1 MKQEIVEKLKDG
13 SLSLEEKLELIQQ
26 LSDMKVAE
34 NQARVNLGMAPVD
47 PAEATMCE
55 GCQ

>member
-1 MKQEIVEKLKDG
+1 MKQEIVEKLKDE

-34 NQARVNLGMAPVD
+34 NQVRVDLGMAPID

>member
-1 MKQEIVEKLKDG
+1 MKQEIVEKLKDE

-34 NQARVNLGMAPVD
+34 NQVRVNLGMAPVD

>member
-1 MKQEIVEKLKDG
+1 MKQEIVEKLKDE

-34 NQARVNLGMAPVD
+34 NQVRTNLGMAPVD

>member
-1 MKQEIVEKLKDG
+1 MKQEIVEKLKDE
-13 SLSLEEKLELIQQ
+13 SLSLGEKLELIQQ

-34 NQARVNLGMAPVD
+34 NQVRVNLGMAPVD